1 MVCASAQ
8 RRFGR
13 ETKDVTDD
21 CSGRHRVCGRHAALL
36 TTAGGPK
43 GAVAVRAAV
52 ATDAARSRSAAAARS
67 AGTSATTSGA
77 ARAST
82 VPACSGAA
90 ATVSCRASTTA
101 GVRGAGATATVAD
114 QAHFV
119 GRLETRDRGA
129 ENIDIVAA
137 RLHPARLDRVQGRW
151 IVHVGQAIHE
161 ARREGG
167 ADQLLTFAAG
177 VEVAALRGWKGVGVL
192 SREIAAAHASSA
204 PGTTV
209 AAFSTPGAPAT
220 GGTSCCP
227 PASVIRAQD

>member
-43 GAVAVRAAV
+43 GAVAVRATV
-52 ATDAARSRSAAAARS
+52 ATDAARSRSAAAA
-67 AGTSATTSGA
+67 
-77 ARAST
+77 
-82 VPACSGAA
+82 
-90 ATVSCRASTTA
+90 VSCRASTTA

-137 RLHPARLDRVQGRW
+137 
-151 IVHVGQAIHE
+151 
-161 ARREGG
+161 
-167 ADQLLTFAAG
+167 
-177 VEVAALRGWKGVGVL
+177 
-192 SREIAAAHASSA
+192 
-204 PGTTV
+204 
-209 AAFSTPGAPAT
+209 
-220 GGTSCCP
+220 
-227 PASVIRAQD
+227 